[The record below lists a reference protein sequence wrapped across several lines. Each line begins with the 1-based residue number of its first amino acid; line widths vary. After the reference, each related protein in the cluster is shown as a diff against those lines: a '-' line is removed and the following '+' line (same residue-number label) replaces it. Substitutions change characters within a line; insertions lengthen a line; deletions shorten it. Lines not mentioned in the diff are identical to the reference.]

1 MPRNISLWFLVMF
14 RHPPTR
20 VTKDQCKTPLV
31 FCPRLHHSVYV
42 SIEAYV
48 CVHTMVVIGISITL
62 VLWFEESQFFLW
74 TGGHAW
80 EPDGPAA
87 RHAGVFPDARCRRCP
102 ACRAFPRRGRL
113 LSSPSLH
120 FPSSFF
126 LSFSPAASLCG
137 SFAYEGTMTITSPQ
151 RVLSPCLGQ
160 ERWNAIRSCRCL
172 CCPCCFLLFL
182 LHRVCFLRPYS
193 HHNISLPPERFVNC
207 GKMLVARRVMHIVL
221 AHHCNQ
227 RCAILCLI
235 S

>member
-1 MPRNISLWFLVMF
+1 MLGN
-14 RHPPTR
+14 PTAR
-20 VTKDQCKTPLV
+20 RPGTPGFSPTQDV
-31 FCPRLHHSVYV
+31 EGV
-42 SIEAYV
+42 
-48 CVHTMVVIGISITL
+48 
-62 VLWFEESQFFLW
+62 Q
-74 TGGHAW
+74 
-80 EPDGPAA
+80 
-87 RHAGVFPDARCRRCP
+87 HAGLS
-102 ACRAFPRRGRL
+102 RGGGDSCL
-113 LSSPSLH
+113 LPPSTFLLL
-120 FPSSFF
+120 SFF